1 MRSVR
6 RVQYMKRFAAFALVA
21 ALVLLSG
28 CWQTGAPVGSML
40 EGKKAPSFSAPA
52 LGEDKTVCFPDDFA
66 GQVVVL
72 SFFGAG

>member
-1 MRSVR
+1 MGRFD
-6 RVQYMKRFAAFALVA
+6 MKRFAVLALLTG
-21 ALVLLSG
+21 LVFSSG
-28 CWQTGAPVGSML
+28 CWPAGTPEGSPL

-52 LGEDKTVCFPDDFA
+52 LGENRTICFPDDFE